1 MIIIK
6 YFFFI
11 FALIGLTSCFDRIGG
26 IFILNASQLATTP
39 IEIDQYFEDVKGNE
53 YIYNNVAK
61 DEDDNFLTYQ
71 YGYIKSTAGIPDNL
85 MRFKSSSNII
95 VVGINIDIKQ
105 EVYEILEPSKVD
117 EDGYSHYVLAG
128 YSDFK
133 ISFSGFNYVSIG
145 QIIFWC

>member
-1 MIIIK
+1 MKIIK

-39 IEIDQYFEDVKGNE
+39 IEIDQYFEDEKGNE

-61 DEDDNFLTYQ
+61 DEDDNFLIYK
-71 YGYIKSTAGIPDNL
+71 YGYIKSTTGIPDNL
-85 MRFKSSSNII
+85 MRFKSSLNII

-117 EDGYSHYVLAG
+117 KDGYSHYVLAG